1 MIADNH
7 IKLFQTLKY
16 RKKRYMKFCQ
26 TEKLVFPSYLGQR
39 ITIVLVFIL
48 MANCSFKRDD
58 KIQGEDIFSTL
69 GQKKPQLI
77 SEGEMVF
84 ISGGQYEMGGNTMQA
99 DQDEFPKHKV
109 TVKGFWMDVHEVT
122 NRQFME
128 FVNQTGYV
136 TVAERPVDWEE
147 LKKQL
152 PPGTPKPANDV
163 LQPGS
168 MVFIPTVGPVPMDNP
183 NRWWH
188 WLNGVSWKNPTGPNS
203 NIIDKMDHPVV
214 HVSYEDA
221 NAYSKWAGK
230 RLPTESEWEWAARGG
245 LEDPIYPWGNEP
257 AKNAS
262 SKANFWQG
270 MFPYEDTGEDGFIG
284 TSPVMSFAPNGY
296 GLYDMAGN
304 VWEWCED
311 WYHSQAYKLNKGES
325 TGPDDSFDP
334 EEPLIPKRVVRGGS
348 FLCNDSYCSGY
359 RVSRRMKSSEDSG
372 LSHTGFRCVKD

>member
-39 ITIVLVFIL
+39 ITIVLGFIL

-69 GQKKPQLI
+69 SQKKPQLI

-183 NRWWH
+183 NRW
-188 WLNGVSWKNPTGPNS
+188 
-203 NIIDKMDHPVV
+203 
-214 HVSYEDA
+214 
-221 NAYSKWAGK
+221 
-230 RLPTESEWEWAARGG
+230 
-245 LEDPIYPWGNEP
+245 
-257 AKNAS
+257 
-262 SKANFWQG
+262 
-270 MFPYEDTGEDGFIG
+270 
-284 TSPVMSFAPNGY
+284 
-296 GLYDMAGN
+296 
-304 VWEWCED
+304 
-311 WYHSQAYKLNKGES
+311 
-325 TGPDDSFDP
+325 
-334 EEPLIPKRVVRGGS
+334 
-348 FLCNDSYCSGY
+348 
-359 RVSRRMKSSEDSG
+359 
-372 LSHTGFRCVKD
+372 